1 MINIELPWLT
11 DAVRGLEDR
20 IAYGRMPHAV
30 MLLGPVGVGKR
41 CLAAW
46 LARRHLGVAAAPV
59 MPAYP
64 CQIPE
69 LADLRW
75 LKPADDKAA
84 IGIDAVRDLIA
95 DLALTSYAG
104 RGKVAV
110 IEPAD
115 AMTTSAANSLLKTL
129 EEPTGNALLI
139 LVVDRSGHLPATVV
153 SRCQHLDI
161 ALPPVRDSLA
171 WLNSLSR
178 SDRWPAALHLA
189 DYAPLLAVDASEL
202 QGDAE
207 ALARD
212 FTALANNEARP
223 LQTAARW
230 MRLDTGFVLD
240 WLCREVQ
247 HGIRLSFGQVAD
259 PAAAIPDF
267 VLQRMDRRKLFCYL
281 DIINRIRSQPAGSYN
296 VQLTLESLLID
307 WADGLRDCR
316 STGDPDAMRLSFTR

>member
-1 MINIELPWLT
+1 MDLPWLT
-11 DAVRGLEDR
+11 DAVRGLEER
-20 IAYGRMPHAV
+20 IAYGRMPHAL

-46 LARRHLGVAAAPV
+46 LARRHLGMAATAA
-59 MPAYP
+59 MPEFP
-64 CQIPE
+64 LQIPE
-69 LADLRW
+69 LPDLRW

-84 IGIDAVRDLIA
+84 IGIDAVRELIGDLV
-95 DLALTSYAG
+95 LTSYAG

-139 LVVDRSGHLPATVV
+139 LVVDRAGRLPATVV

-161 ALPPVRDSLA
+161 PLPAVRDSLT
-171 WLNSLSR
+171 WLNRLSR
-178 SDRWPAALHLA
+178 SERWPAALQLA
-189 DYAPLLAVDASEL
+189 GNAPLLAVDATER
-202 QGDAE
+202 QDDAD

-212 FTALANNEARP
+212 LTGLAKNDARP
-223 LQTAARW
+223 LETAARW

-240 WLCREVQ
+240 WLCRQVQ
-247 HGIRLSFGQVAD
+247 YAIRFSVGQVAD

-316 STGDPDAMRLSFTR
+316 STGHSDTMQLSFTRWQE